1 MPAISA
7 EWFIGYATQAVV
19 VVLGIF
25 LIAIAS
31 MFLSR
36 RYGALWVISDDQAIS
51 RMLALAE
58 LEEGDTVV
66 DLGAGDGR
74 ILIQAVQNYPV
85 TGLGIEIDPLRVM
98 LARYFVWRR
107 GLRERIKIRWADIF
121 STDFSQADAIVMY
134 MTREANERLRPIFEE
149 QLQPGTRVVC
159 NAFSVPGWTP
169 LKVDNINLIFV
180 YEVGRTG
187 EDVITEFV

>member
-1 MPAISA
+1 MPFFST
-7 EWFIGYATQAVV
+7 EWFIGYAAQAVV

-36 RYGALWVISDDQAIS
+36 RYGAPWIVSDDKAIA
-51 RMLALAE
+51 RMLALAD

-74 ILIQAVQNYPV
+74 ILIQAVQDYTV
-85 TGLGIEIDPLRVM
+85 KGLGFEIDPLRVG
-98 LARYFVWRR
+98 LARFFVWRR
-107 GLRERIKIRWADIF
+107 GLGNRIEIRWADIF
-121 STDFSQADAIVMY
+121 KADFSHADAVVMY
-134 MTREANERLRPIFEE
+134 MTRESNQRLRPIFEE
-149 QLQPGTRVVC
+149 QLKPGTRVVC

-169 LKVDNINLIFV
+169 IKVDNLNLIFV
-180 YEVGRTG
+180 YQVGETG
-187 EDVITEFV
+187 DDVITDFV